1 MGNTLNENVN
11 AMIDAHCHLDFPAF
25 DSDRS
30 AVIERARRVGVT
42 GFVVPGVTQST
53 WERTLSVCQQYPDL
67 FPCLG
72 LHPYFLE
79 EHSLEQVTLLENKLK
94 AHPEIVA
101 IGEVGVDFWDA
112 TADSDVQ
119 WRLLEDQLSL
129 AQQYCLPV
137 VLHVRKGHD
146 QVLKRLRRLSLT
158 RGGLIHA
165 FSGSLQQAQAYWS
178 LGFHLGIGGAVTYE
192 RAQKLKRVVQQLP
205 LDALMLETDSPDMP
219 LSGYQG
225 QRNEPARLALVLDVV
240 AQIRKMAPDEL
251 AVASH
256 TATCQLFRLPE

>member
-1 MGNTLNENVN
+1 
-11 AMIDAHCHLDFPAF
+11 MIDAHCHLDFPVF

-30 AVIERARRVGVT
+30 AMLERARRAGVN

-53 WERTLSVCQQYPDL
+53 WARTLSVCQQYSDL

-79 EHSLEQVTLLENKLK
+79 EHSLAQVTLLENTLK
-94 AHPEIVA
+94 AHPEVVA
-101 IGEVGVDFWDA
+101 IGEIGVDFWQPNVEVDL
-112 TADSDVQ
+112 Q
-119 WRLLEDQLSL
+119 WALLEAQLLL
-129 AQQYCLPV
+129 AQQYRLPV
-137 VLHVRKGHD
+137 VLHVRKDHD
-146 QVLKRLRRLSLT
+146 QVLKRLRRLSLP

-192 RAQKLKRVVQQLP
+192 RAQKLRRVVQQLP
-205 LDALMLETDSPDMP
+205 LEALMLETDSPDMP

-225 QRNEPARLALVLDVV
+225 QRNEPARLALILDVV
-240 AQIRKMAPDEL
+240 AQLRGMRPRDLALSTEAMAR
-251 AVASH
+251 
-256 TATCQLFRLPE
+256 QLFRLP